1 MHHVIRSIAVAL
13 AVPAL
18 ALAAATPEAAPI
30 TALNAAL
37 LTTMKASAAKASFQS
52 RYDMLEP
59 VVKQVFDAPVIL
71 KNSVGVLWMTLPA
84 AQQQELATLF
94 EQFTVASYVNGFNGY
109 NGERFN
115 VLPGETA
122 LGAKKIVKTQIVPRD
137 GGSPTELD
145 YVLAEDSA
153 GWQVTDVLLNGT
165 ISKVAIQASDFAS
178 LVNAG
183 DATQLIAALKT
194 KIATLSGGVLK
205 T

>member
-1 MHHVIRSIAVAL
+1 MHQFIRVLAVLL

-18 ALAAATPEAAPI
+18 AFAGTPEAAPVA
-30 TALNAAL
+30 TLDNALI
-37 LTTMKASAAKASFQS
+37 TTMKAAAAKTSFQA

-59 VVKQVFDAPVIL
+59 VVKQVFDIPVIL

-84 AQQQELATLF
+84 AQQQQLDTLF

-109 NGERFN
+109 AGERFD
-115 VLPGETA
+115 VLPSETP
-122 LGAKKIVKTQIVPRD
+122 LGAKKIVKTQIVPGD
-137 GGSPTELD
+137 GSSPTELD
-145 YVLAEDSA
+145 YVMGQDTG

-183 DATQLIAALKT
+183 DASQLITALKT
-194 KIATLSGGVLK
+194 KITTLSGGVLK

>member
-1 MHHVIRSIAVAL
+1 MHQLIRVLAVLL

-18 ALAAATPEAAPI
+18 AYADTPEAAPI
-30 TALNAAL
+30 ATLDNALI
-37 LTTMKASAAKASFQS
+37 TTMKAAAAKTSFQS
-52 RYDMLEP
+52 RYDTLAP
-59 VVKQVFDAPVIL
+59 VVKQVLDMPVIL

-84 AQQQELATLF
+84 SQQQQLDTLF

-109 NGERFN
+109 GGERFD
-115 VLPGETA
+115 VLPSETA
-122 LGAKKIVKTQIVPRD
+122 VGTRKIVKTQIVPGD
-137 GGSPTELD
+137 GSSPTELD
-145 YVLAEDSA
+145 YVMGQDN
-153 GWQVTDVLLNGT
+153 GDWQVTDVLLNGT

-183 DATQLIAALKT
+183 DASQLIAALKT